1 MLQSLFVAVFTV
13 CRIVVV
19 LGPDI
24 PFSCPALEFSFLLME
39 CLGFLCFLL
48 SHKTIGS
55 QKQASWLQLKI
66 TAFVTK
72 QSLFYGGN

>member
-1 MLQSLFVAVFTV
+1 MFTV
-13 CRIVVV
+13 CGIVVG
-19 LGPDI
+19 LGLTPLLLPSLGI
-24 PFSCPALEFSFLLME
+24 FSFLLME

-55 QKQASWLQLKI
+55 QKQASWLQLNL

-72 QSLFYGGN
+72 QPLFYGGKLRQ